1 MTKTV
6 EYSLEK
12 LYTDQDYDWV
22 VDSIPAVLAW
32 IPGDVASDAKPP
44 FVFEVAYAP
53 VAKRRPKTVTL
64 ALHWDVKKLTERDP
78 AVLAKVER
86 YRKGRTVHREH
97 LAETAAYGL
106 AFVAISVFLPGQ
118 RVVWMQRN
126 VAPDILLD
134 RTPGALRGVEVAGRG
149 SGGFTALRAAR
160 EGTASMEGKAAQLR
174 GLPDV
179 AEAYL
184 SLWCHSPRVA
194 EMYRVKP

>member
-6 EYSLEK
+6 EYSLER
-12 LYTDQDYDWV
+12 LYTDQDYDWG

-32 IPGDVASDAKPP
+32 VPGDGASGTKPP
-44 FVFEVAYAP
+44 LVFEVAYAP
-53 VAKRRPKTVTL
+53 VAKRRSQVVTL

-78 AVLAKVER
+78 TVLAKVER

-134 RTPGALRGVEVAGRG
+134 RTPGAFRGVEVAGRG
-149 SGGFTALRAAR
+149 SGGFAALRAAR
-160 EGTASMEGKAAQLR
+160 EGTARTEGKAAQLR
-174 GLPDV
+174 ALPDV